1 MLRGIFRAYNRIL
14 DRDHLSDG
22 PRENIRL
29 RLWIVENL
37 QKIFRKFLPN
47 ASKFL

>member
-29 RLWIVENL
+29 RLNRRESPKTFQQVSPEC
-37 QKIFRKFLPN
+37 F
-47 ASKFL
+47 